1 MTIKEMEGKY
11 LTATDYNKFMNAKIK
26 KKMVGVSNLL
36 DKQNFQH

>member
-1 MTIKEMEGKY
+1 MEGKY